1 MTVVGLVVPGI
12 PTVPFLLATSFYLA
26 RSSPRLNDRLRRT
39 SVFGPILDEW
49 ERLHGLSRSSKAKLM
64 GLTAAIVVVTVA
76 VTPVAPIVL
85 VVVLI
90 LASLSVYG
98 IARLPAA
105 PSATTEDHPGRP
117 ADLALAL
124 PVTLESAGAP
134 AITTRRAHLDK
145 KTCDGLPYVRSDARE
160 GRSGRPATMARRASP
175 HRRDFFA
182 PDRASTVRPARV
194 IR

>member
-12 PTVPFLLATSFYLA
+12 PTVPFLLATSYYLA

-49 ERLHGLSRSSKAKLM
+49 ERHHGLSGSSKAKLM

-76 VTPVAPIVL
+76 VTPVAAVVL

-90 LASLSVYG
+90 LASLSLYG

-105 PSATTEDHPGRP
+105 APILDARGAPGDGPPGWPWPRRDAARMP
-117 ADLALAL
+117 
-124 PVTLESAGAP
+124 GAP
-134 AITTRRAHLDK
+134 AITTR
-145 KTCDGLPYVRSDARE
+145 
-160 GRSGRPATMARRASP
+160 
-175 HRRDFFA
+175 A
-182 PDRASTVRPARV
+182 PP
-194 IR
+194 